1 MASSSNRRYEV
12 MSHIGVMSRTWMSHV
27 AHMDELCHT
36 YKWPRAGMGWLRS
49 VGSIKWQVSFEEY
62 RLFHRALLQKRPII
76 LSILLTKA
84 TPYQVM
90 SHVWRSHVTHM
101 NESCRTYEWV
111 VSHILIS
118 HVAQMNSLQ
127 QSAQVWSYI
136 THMGGSYHTYE
147 WVMSHTWM
155 NHVTHIN
162 GLEQSPQVWS
172 YITHMG
178 GSRHTYEWIMSHIWM
193 SHVTHINDLEQS
205 PQEWSYITHMK
216 GSRHTYEWV
225 VSHIFTSHE
234 SCRTN
239 EWPRAVLTGIKLCHT
254 YEGVTSHICVRADSK
269 RGAGLRE
276 SPRTLKVR
284 NGGWGNTHTQ
294 CTPHYAC
301 THTHTHTH
309 ACTHTHAHRCQD

>member
-12 MSHIGVMSRTWMSHV
+12 MSHIGVVSRTWMSHV
-27 AHMDELCHT
+27 AHMDESCHT

-62 RLFHRALLQKRPII
+62 RLFHGALLQKRPII

-111 VSHILIS
+111 VSHILMS

-127 QSAQVWSYI
+127 QSA
-136 THMGGSYHTYE
+136 
-147 WVMSHTWM
+147 
-155 NHVTHIN
+155 
-162 GLEQSPQVWS
+162 QVWS

-309 ACTHTHAHRCQD
+309 ACTHTLAHRCQD